1 MEVEKALWKVY
12 ATVYDG
18 ILLRFLPYLTLL
30 GRVKEAL
37 GVKDRRRVLDAGCGT
52 GNLIQ
57 SMIKSSVSIS
67 IVGIDFDRAMLERAR
82 AKIGVNGR
90 VTLRKGSLDHPLP
103 FANEEFDGIA
113 CVNVLYALADP
124 SHFMKE
130 CRRVLKAKGKMV
142 LVTPPEQ
149 PKMGPVFW
157 EHLQALGQKQKYPLF
172 RFFTLCCLMLQLSPS
187 LVPFL
192 FINRIIQGQS
202 SFTFFGEKELISLVT
217 RCGFLIQKL
226 EKAYGGQAWFLVCI
240 KPANAEDGIAGKGA

>member
-30 GRVKEAL
+30 GQVKEVL

-57 SMIKSSVSIS
+57 SMIKSSVSVS
-67 IVGIDFDRAMLERAR
+67 VVGIDFDRAMLERAR
-82 AKIGVNGR
+82 AKIGVNDR

-103 FANEEFDGIA
+103 FADEEFDGIA

-149 PKMGPVFW
+149 PKMGPVFL
-157 EHLQALGQKQKYPLF
+157 EHLRTLQHKYS
-172 RFFTLCCLMLQLSPS
+172 RFWFFPLCCRILQLSPS
-187 LVPFL
+187 LLLFL

-202 SFTFFGEKELISLVT
+202 SFTFFSEKELASLVS

-226 EKAYGGQAWFLVCI
+226 EKAYGGQAWFLVCT
-240 KPANAEDGIAGKGA
+240 KPANAEDGITGKGA